1 LIVDMATAPGLR
13 SPHVSIRAQTA
24 PTVVHLTR
32 NLSPPIGAQR
42 LRGPGAVLRELVGNS
57 VPLPGN
63 PSERDP
69 EGCQNSDPGLNV
81 GFDTLQGS
89 GQSSWAALE
98 VRAIGAGRGISPSP
112 VRKPS
117 RQLL

>member
-1 LIVDMATAPGLR
+1 MRDHWQPAVNRLRSALTVETGPVDRGYGNGAGLR

-24 PTVVHLTR
+24 PTVVHLTPI
-32 NLSPPIGAQR
+32 LSPPIGAQR

-69 EGCQNSDPGLNV
+69 EGCQNSDPGLKV

-89 GQSSWAALE
+89 GQSSW
-98 VRAIGAGRGISPSP
+98 G
-112 VRKPS
+112 
-117 RQLL
+117 